1 MNIKVQENNEKAF
14 RFSISGITES
24 NANVLRRAA
33 INSVKTFAID
43 SVTFYENT
51 SPMFDEY
58 IAHRIGLVPIIT
70 PSSGYKD
77 EDEILF
83 TAEAT
88 GPITVY
94 SKDLQS
100 TDKEVRVAS
109 EGIPIIKLG
118 TGQRIRIEGKARMG
132 TAVKHAKF
140 QPGLVAV
147 EPTGDDSFNFY
158 IESFGQMPPKEIIN
172 KACDTIKERIKEV
185 SKVAKKL

>member
-1 MNIKVQENNEKAF
+1 MNIKVQENNEKVF
-14 RFSISGITES
+14 KFSVSGITIS
-24 NANVLRRAA
+24 NANALRRAA

-70 PSSGYKD
+70 PVSGYKD

-88 GPITVY
+88 GPVTVY

-132 TAVKHAKF
+132 TASKHAKF
-140 QPGLVAV
+140 QPGLVAI
-147 EPTGDDSFNFY
+147 EPADDESFNFY

>member
-1 MNIKVQENNEKAF
+1 MNIKVQENNEKVF
-14 RFSISGITES
+14 KFSISGITES

-58 IAHRIGLVPIIT
+58 IDHRIGLVPIVT
-70 PSSGYKD
+70 PTSGYKD

-132 TAVKHAKF
+132 TASKHAKF
-140 QPGLVAV
+140 QPGHVAV

>member
-1 MNIKVQENNEKAF
+1 MNVKVQENNEKVF
-14 RFSISGITES
+14 RFSLDGIRES
-24 NANVLRRAA
+24 HANALRRAS

-43 SVTFYENT
+43 TVTFYENT
-51 SPMFDEY
+51 SSMFDEY

-77 EDEILF
+77 DDEILF

-94 SKDLQS
+94 SKDIQS
-100 TDKEVRVAS
+100 TDKEVRVAL

-118 TGQRIRIEGKARMG
+118 TGQRLRLDGKAKMG
-132 TAVKHAKF
+132 VASKHAKF

-147 EPTGDDSFNFY
+147 EQKGDESFSFY
-158 IESFGQMPPKEIIN
+158 VESFGQMPPKEIIN

-185 SKVAKKL
+185 AKVAKKL